1 MREGETEIEL
11 APGKKVLLPPNLY
24 FIGTVNVDET
34 THNFADKIYDRAQM
48 IELEINRDDLKTYLG
63 EVEYQEILMQ
73 IWDTLHEVAPF
84 AFRTIDEIKTYV
96 TEADVLGVPWKDALD
111 EQLLQKILPK
121 LKGADDRV
129 GEALKAFIE
138 IAKINEFNLSLA
150 KATKMRATFEQHG
163 FTSYF

>member
-1 MREGETEIEL
+1 
-11 APGKKVLLPPNLY
+11 
-24 FIGTVNVDET
+24 
-34 THNFADKIYDRAQM
+34 
-48 IELEINRDDLKTYLG
+48 
-63 EVEYQEILMQ
+63 
-73 IWDTLHEVAPF
+73 EVATF
-84 AFRTIDEIKTYV
+84 AFRNIDVIKTYV
-96 TEADVLGVPWKDALD
+96 TDADVFGVPWNDALD